1 MPLVLISGYPSSG
14 KTTRALQLKDFFE
27 SKIAS
32 KIASETSDARVSK
45 LKVHLINDQSLGVS
59 RSVYHTAKAEKDARA
74 EEYSAVKRLLS
85 RDDIV
90 ISDGPNYIKGFRYQL
105 YCEAKAVQT
114 PNCVVHIGT
123 PAEKCR
129 EINTKLLADKE
140 KDGGYEEEDFENL
153 IFRYEEPNGMTR
165 WDSPL
170 FTVLDEDETPPCD
183 QIWEA
188 LVGSDGKAKVVRP
201 NQATVLKPAT
211 EQNYLYE
218 LDKTTSDI
226 IAQITTYQKDHPGE
240 GGGEVTVSEATT
252 SISLPAMPMTLPQLQ
267 RIRRQFIT
275 LNRQHNFS
283 KSRIKEVFIDYLN
296 SQFLQQ

>member
-14 KTTRALQLKDFFE
+14 KTTRALQLKDFVE
-27 SKIAS
+27 TKIAS
-32 KIASETSDARVSK
+32 ADARASK
-45 LKVHLINDQSLGVS
+45 LRVHLINDQSLGVS

-74 EEYSAVKRLLS
+74 EEYSAVKRVLS

-90 ISDGPNYIKGFRYQL
+90 IADGPNYIKGFRYQL

-114 PNCVVHIGT
+114 PSCVVKVHIGT

-129 EINTKLLADKE
+129 EINTRLLADKQN
-140 KDGGYEEEDFENL
+140 DGGYEEEDFENL

-170 FTVLDEDETPPCD
+170 FTVLDEDETPPFD

-188 LVGSDGKAKVVRP
+188 LVGSDGKAKFVRP

-226 IAQITTYQKDHPGE
+226 LAQITTYQKDHPGE
-240 GGGEVTVSEATT
+240 GGGEVIIPEVSKP
-252 SISLPAMPMTLPQLQ
+252 ISLPANPMTLPQLQ

-283 KSRIKEVFIDYLN
+283 KSRIKEVFVGYLN
-296 SQFLQQ
+296 DQFLQ